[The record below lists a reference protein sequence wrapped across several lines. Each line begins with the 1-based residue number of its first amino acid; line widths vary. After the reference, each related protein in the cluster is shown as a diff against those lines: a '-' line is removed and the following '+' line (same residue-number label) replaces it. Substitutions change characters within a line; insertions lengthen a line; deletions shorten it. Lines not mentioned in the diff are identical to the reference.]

1 MANFKKVHCTDCC
14 KEIKSTDATMIKRK
28 NRKTEYYCD
37 NCMQA
42 LKKLWG
48 READHAEKEKVLSR

>member
-1 MANFKKVHCTDCC
+1 MANYKMVHCADCC

-37 NCMQA
+37 ACMA
-42 LKKLWG
+42 SLKKLWG
-48 READHAEKEKVLSR
+48 REAEHGKKA